1 MPEIT
6 DRETMWQK
14 VLEAR
19 DMANDLQS
27 DTLVHLLDMV
37 ALELAK
43 EAKPE
48 TPEMPSIRRESQC

>member
-1 MPEIT
+1 MSKISDLDE
-6 DRETMWQK
+6 MWRK

-27 DTLVHLLDMV
+27 KILVHLLDMV

-43 EAKPE
+43 EIEPE
-48 TPEMPSIRRESQC
+48 PKKKPSIRRESRC